1 MPECEKTKLLGVSL
15 AGTAALAAYLFVVRT
30 WHLKWGAT
38 ETEVKATLPGD
49 ELVPHPKSTATH
61 AITINAPVAEVWSWL
76 VQIGQDKGGF
86 YSYSWLENLVGC
98 HMQNADHVLPQYQR
112 LQVGDSVLLHPKAPP
127 LPVHI
132 CELHKTIVLG
142 SNLSQPGTWGF
153 YLKKLDE
160 NKTRLIIRGR
170 EGWRPSLL
178 YWLYNRAIF
187 EPAHFIME
195 RKMMLG
201 IKQRAERKRA
211 SQQLMEA
218 ALI

>member
-1 MPECEKTKLLGVSL
+1 M
-15 AGTAALAAYLFVVRT
+15 
-30 WHLKWGAT
+30 
-38 ETEVKATLPGD
+38 PGD

-98 HMQNADHVLPQYQR
+98 HMRNADHVLPEYQR
-112 LQVGDSVLLHPKAPP
+112 LQVGDGVLLHPKVPP

-132 CELHKTIVLG
+132 CEPYRTIVLG

-160 NKTRLIIRGR
+160 NKTRLIVRGR
-170 EGWRPSLL
+170 EEWRPSLL
-178 YWLYNRAIF
+178 YWLYNRVIF

-201 IKQRAERKRA
+201 IKQRAERERA
-211 SQQLMEA
+211 PQQLMEE